1 VKGRKGAAEALTGAQ
16 LREAER
22 GFLAMLRAR
31 GFPGAWVERNSLD
44 LLAQASSEYTAW
56 IRGHEPEENPVGWL
70 ITCAYRRAVNQLKAE
85 GRRPPAEADVSA
97 LADASSPSPE
107 QEVLEDERQSRL
119 RAAIG
124 CLPEKERRLISL
136 VYFEGR
142 SVRDAG
148 RRVGWRKSAA
158 DRHHQAALERLRAL
172 VGDDRSLLSP
182 ASLGFGAWVALA
194 ADRGG
199 GVMRR
204 LGEGLRRL
212 VPLLEPGSPL
222 SAGGAGRALGA
233 CGAGLAAAACGLVV
247 AGVHPALP
255 GTDGPPRPAS
265 SNKQAATRR
274 SERPPD
280 PVVLARP
287 GPAPGGGERPT
298 GSGDTAEPKPSATT
312 VKRSAT
318 RPAARSE
325 PAPAPEPVVE
335 EFGIEASSGAPT
347 EEQASPPPPAS
358 KPAPAVREPTPAR
371 EASGAQVSE
380 EFGL

>member
-1 VKGRKGAAEALTGAQ
+1 MKGKKGGAEAVTGAQ

-22 GFLAMLRAR
+22 GFVAMLRAK
-31 GFPGAWVERNSLD
+31 GFPWAWVERNSLD
-44 LLAQASSEYTAW
+44 LSAQAASEYTAW
-56 IRGHEPEENPVGWL
+56 MRDHEPEENPVGWL
-70 ITCAYRRAVNQLKAE
+70 ITCSYRRAVNQLKAE
-85 GRRPPAEADVSA
+85 GRRPPASADVSA

-136 VYFEGR
+136 VYFDGC

-194 ADRGG
+194 AGRGG

-212 VPLLEPGSPL
+212 VPLFEPGSPL
-222 SAGGAGRALGA
+222 TVGGAGRALGA

-247 AGVHPALP
+247 AGVHPELP
-255 GTDGPPRPAS
+255 GAGDRSQPPPSHERAAAPRTERPLESVVSRPVPAS
-265 SNKQAATRR
+265 
-274 SERPPD
+274 
-280 PVVLARP
+280 
-287 GPAPGGGERPT
+287 GGGEK
-298 GSGDTAEPKPSATT
+298 GSNGPPSTAESNPRQTAA
-312 VKRSAT
+312 KRRAPADA
-318 RPAARSE
+318 RPE
-325 PAPAPEPVVE
+325 PALAPEPVVE
-335 EFGIEASSGAPT
+335 EFGIEGPSGAPA
-347 EEQASPPPPAS
+347 EEPASSAPPAS
-358 KPAPAVREPTPAR
+358 EPEPAAREPAPAR
-371 EASGAQVSE
+371 EATGSQVSE

>member
-1 VKGRKGAAEALTGAQ
+1 MKGGKGPAEALTGAQ

-22 GFLAMLRAR
+22 GFVAMLRAK
-31 GFPGAWVERNSLD
+31 GFPRAWVERNSLD
-44 LLAQASSEYTAW
+44 LSAQAASEYTAW
-56 IRGHEPEENPVGWL
+56 MRDHEPEENPVGWL
-70 ITCAYRRAVNQLKAE
+70 ITCSYRRAVNQLKAE
-85 GRRPPAEADVSA
+85 GRRPPASADVSA

-136 VYFEGR
+136 VYFDGC

-158 DRHHQAALERLRAL
+158 DRHHRAALERLRAL

-194 ADRGG
+194 AERGG

-212 VPLLEPGSPL
+212 VPHFEPGSPL
-222 SAGGAGRALGA
+222 VVGGAGRALGA

-247 AGVHPALP
+247 AGLHPGLP
-255 GTDGPPRPAS
+255 GAGDRSQPPPSHQR
-265 SNKQAATRR
+265 AAAPRR
-274 SERPPD
+274 
-280 PVVLARP
+280 
-287 GPAPGGGERPT
+287 ERPT
-298 GSGDTAEPKPSATT
+298 ESVVSRPVPASGGGKGSNGSSGTAEPKPQEIAA
-312 VKRSAT
+312 KRSARADA
-318 RPAARSE
+318 RPE
-325 PAPAPEPVVE
+325 PAPAPAPVVE
-335 EFGIEASSGAPT
+335 EFGIEGSSGAPA
-347 EEQASPPPPAS
+347 EEPAS
-358 KPAPAVREPTPAR
+358 SAPSASEPEPAAREPAPAR
-371 EASGAQVSE
+371 EATGSQVSE